1 MKKRVWL
8 PTMIM
13 FCCGIIFLMP
23 IVLLVMNAL
32 KTHNDMIQNFLSVPN
47 YLYLGNFT
55 EAIERMK
62 FWSVVGNSAY
72 VTLGTMLVC
81 TIVSFMAAYGIA
93 HIQGKLGTILYLI
106 FTLGQIIP
114 FHSIMISLSI
124 QLTNLDLLNNLTVLI
139 FLYTGF
145 HSAFGIFTYVG
156 FLKSIPKELEEA
168 AAIDGCGVFR
178 CMWQVVFPLVRSTS
192 VTLLVLFFL
201 WTWNDFLMPNL
212 YVTDSSKRTLTVAIY
227 MFKSTSGSEW
237 NLMLA
242 GMTLSMIPIV
252 VIYIAAQKYI
262 TSGLTAGAVKM

>member
-1 MKKRVWL
+1 MKKRTWMI
-8 PTMIM
+8 TGIM
-13 FCCGIIFLMP
+13 FLFGIMFLMP
-23 IVLLVMNAL
+23 ILLLIMNAF

-47 YLYLGNFT
+47 YVYLGNFT
-55 EAIERMK
+55 EAIDRMD
-62 FWSVVGNSAY
+62 FWKVVGNSAF
-72 VTLGTMLVC
+72 VTVGTMLGC
-81 TIVSFMAAYGIA
+81 TVISFMAAYGIA
-93 HIQGKLGTILYLI
+93 HIQGKLGTVLYLL

-114 FHSIMISLSI
+114 FHSIMISLSV
-124 QLTNLDLLNNLTVLI
+124 QLTNLNLLNSLSVLI
-139 FLYTGF
+139 LVYIGF

-178 CMWQVVFPLVRSTS
+178 CMWQVIFPLVRSTS

-201 WTWNDFLMPNL
+201 WTWNDFLMPSL
-212 YVTDSSKRTLTVAIY
+212 YVTDGSKRTLTVAIY

-242 GMTLSMIPIV
+242 GMALSMIPIV

>member
-8 PTMIM
+8 STGLM
-13 FCCGIIFLMP
+13 FCLGLIFLMP
-23 IVLLVMNAL
+23 IILLVMNAL
-32 KTHNDMIQNFLSVPN
+32 KTHNDMIRNFLSIPN

-62 FWSVVGNSAY
+62 FWSVVGNSLY
-72 VTLGTMLVC
+72 VTLATMILC

-93 HIQGKLGTILYLI
+93 HLQGKLATVLYMI

-114 FHSIMISLSI
+114 FHSIMISLSV
-124 QLTNLDLLNNLTVLI
+124 QLTNLGLLNNLTMLAVI
-139 FLYTGF
+139 YTGF

-168 AAIDGCGVFR
+168 ASIDGCGVFR
-178 CMWQVVFPLVRSTS
+178 CMWEVVFPLVRSTS
-192 VTLLVLFFL
+192 VTLFVLFFL

-212 YVTDSSKRTLTVAIY
+212 YVTDSTKRTLTVAIY

-252 VIYIAAQKYI
+252 IIYIVAQKYI

>member
-1 MKKRVWL
+1 MKKKSWL
-8 PTMIM
+8 ITGVM
-13 FCCGIIFLMP
+13 FFFGILFLMP
-23 IVLLVMNAL
+23 IILLVMNAF
-32 KTHNDMIQNFLSVPN
+32 KTHNDIIQNFLSVPN
-47 YLYLGNFT
+47 YFYLGNFT
-55 EAIERMK
+55 EAIERMDL
-62 FWSVVGNSAY
+62 WNVVGNSAF
-72 VTLGTMLVC
+72 VTVGTMFVC

-93 HIQGKLGTILYLI
+93 HLKGKLGNILYLV

-114 FHSIMISLSI
+114 FHSIMISLSV
-124 QLTNLDLLNNLTVLI
+124 QLTNLNLLNKLSVLI
-139 FLYTGF
+139 LIYTGF

-168 AAIDGCGVFR
+168 AAIDGCGAFR
-178 CMWQVVFPLVRSTS
+178 CMWQVIFPLVRSTS

-212 YVTDSSKRTLTVAIY
+212 YVTDGAKRTLTVAIY

-262 TSGLTAGAVKM
+262 TSGMTAGAVKM